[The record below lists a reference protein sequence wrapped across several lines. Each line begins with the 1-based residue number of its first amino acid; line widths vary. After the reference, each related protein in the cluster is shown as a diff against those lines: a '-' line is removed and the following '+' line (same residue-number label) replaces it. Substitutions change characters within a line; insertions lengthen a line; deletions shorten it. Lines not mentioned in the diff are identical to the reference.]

1 MKHLSFAG
9 LGAFAFG
16 VGGAIALIAT
26 VPFVSQVPGVASL
39 WHSTSAIAQNVKPQ
53 GQLQLRL
60 EAEKQV
66 VAQDQQGK
74 QSKKWEPLK
83 GQAVVRP
90 GDVLRYTLVS
100 ENKSD
105 RPVKNLVLNQPI
117 PKGMVYVPKS
127 VSAPNNT
134 KATYSIDGGRS
145 FVENPTVKVT
155 LPDGKVETKPA
166 PANVY
171 THIRLQ
177 VPLVAAKTTV
187 KATYQTQV
195 R

>member
-1 MKHLSFAG
+1 MKRLSFAG
-9 LGAFAFG
+9 L
-16 VGGAIALIAT
+16 GAIALIAT

-74 QSKKWEPLK
+74 QSKTWQPLK
-83 GQAVVRP
+83 GQAVVQP
-90 GDVLRYTLVS
+90 GDVLRYTLS
-100 ENKSD
+100 GENTSD

-117 PKGMVYVPKS
+117 PKGMVYVLKS
-127 VSAPNNT
+127 VVATNNT